1 MHEEISTTGKASV
14 TTVNVALLWH
24 RQVFRQDLNHAA
36 LATAKRAASAPSIS
50 GGFSRS
56 LTDRGAVT
64 RVPRLINS
72 RSQAL
77 SGSESLAL
85 ASSVGQS

>member
-1 MHEEISTTGKASV
+1 MHEGMFTTGKASV

-36 LATAKRAASAPSIS
+36 LATAKHAASAPSIS

-56 LTDRGAVT
+56 LTDR
-64 RVPRLINS
+64 RLQNPTVD
-72 RSQAL
+72 QLAL
-77 SGSESLAL
+77 SGAL
-85 ASSVGQS
+85 RLRVTGTGIRQ